1 MSQLRIYFAHDW
13 QDAASPCAWALLDDA
28 RTILQSGSD
37 APANMPQADECVAV
51 VDAAQVLCVARLLP
65 KIKASQLETALPLAL
80 EEMMLGDA
88 SDQHVVPG
96 ALTADGK
103 TVLYVLDK
111 IKLSEFLSACVAAQI
126 RVQSMLPEFV
136 LLPVQVG
143 EWSLAWDGQHGC
155 LAMPQYQGLY
165 VAGDESQ
172 HVPVALS
179 LQWQEAQGAV
189 HALRLFSSSTNPLE
203 HPQWQGIPLTEER
216 ERFDWRNAALNASM
230 PNLLWGKF
238 APPLR
243 IRAWWPTVRPLLWIA
258 ALVLAIEAIGYNV
271 QWMTLAQ
278 EKSQIK
284 QSMTRV
290 FQETFG
296 SELEV
301 VDAPLQMQRS
311 LARARHAAGVADDAD
326 FLTLL
331 DRVAEELIQS
341 ASNKVHG
348 LRYAD
353 GQLDVEVRIADR
365 TSLAALQ
372 QRLSEQGLR
381 VTASDVNDSGNEI
394 SAHLRIASGG
404 VR

>member
-1 MSQLRIYFAHDW
+1 MSQLRIYFAQDW
-13 QDAASPCAWALLDDA
+13 QDASSVCTWALLDDA
-28 RTILQSGSD
+28 RAILQSGSD
-37 APANMPQADECVAV
+37 ALANMPKADECIAV

-80 EEMMLGDA
+80 EEMMLGEA
-88 SDQHVVPG
+88 SEQHVVPG

-103 TVLYVLDK
+103 TVLYALDK
-111 IKLSEFLSACVAAQI
+111 TKLRQFLSACAAAQI
-126 RVQSMLPEFV
+126 RVQRMLPEFS

-143 EWSLAWDGQHGC
+143 EWSLAWDGQRGC
-155 LAMPQYQGLY
+155 LTMPQHQGLY
-165 VAGDESQ
+165 VAGGDSQ
-172 HVPVALS
+172 QAPVALS
-179 LQWQEAQGAV
+179 LQWQAAQGAV
-189 HALRLFSSSTNPLE
+189 QAVRLFSSSNQIAP
-203 HPQWQGIPLTEER
+203 PQWQGISLTHER
-216 ERFDWRNAALNASM
+216 ERFDWRSAALNASM

-243 IRAWWPTVRPLLWIA
+243 IQAWLPKIKPLLWIV
-258 ALVLAIEAIGYNV
+258 ALVLGIEAVGYNL
-271 QWMTLAQ
+271 QWMTLAH
-278 EKSQIK
+278 EKTQIK

-296 SELEV
+296 SEVEV

-331 DRVAEELIQS
+331 DRVSEELIQGA
-341 ASNKVHG
+341 ASKVNG

-353 GQLDVEVRIADR
+353 GQLDVEVKLADR
-365 TSLAALQ
+365 ANLAALQ
-372 QRLSEQGLR
+372 QRLSEQGLH
-381 VTASDVNDSGNEI
+381 VTISDVNDSGSEI

-404 VR
+404 GR